1 MHDDFLND
9 FIKGEIDSQIE
20 KNNKKIEEIM
30 NEKGIRSVDD
40 VDCLIKDDCGNV
52 IDVIPKKRRMKKLF
66 ISLPMAGKS
75 EEEIRNKMAEY
86 KENAEYL
93 MGEELEL
100 IDSFMEVDAPEDI
113 KDAGVWYL
121 GKSIMMMAEADVV
134 YFGRG
139 WRSARGCI
147 VEYEVAYRYKIL
159 RIEDSPYWDSQ
170 Y

>member
-1 MHDDFLND
+1 MNDNFLND
-9 FIKGEIDSQIE
+9 FIKREMDSIIE

-30 NEKGIRSVDD
+30 NEKGIKSIDHI
-40 VDCLIKDDCGNV
+40 DCLVKDEFGNV
-52 IDVIPKKRRMKKLF
+52 IDVIPKTKMKKLF

-75 EEEIRNKMAEY
+75 EEEIRNKMDEY
-86 KENAEYL
+86 KKNAEYL

-100 IDSFMEVDAPEDI
+100 IDTLIKYVPENV
-113 KDAGVWYL
+113 KDPAIWCL
-121 GKSIMMMAEADVV
+121 GESITLMADADVV

-147 VEYEVAYRYKIL
+147 VEYEAAYRYKIL
-159 RIEDSPYWDSQ
+159 RIEDAPYWDRQ

>member
-1 MHDDFLND
+1 
-9 FIKGEIDSQIE
+9 
-20 KNNKKIEEIM
+20 
-30 NEKGIRSVDD
+30 
-40 VDCLIKDDCGNV
+40 
-52 IDVIPKKRRMKKLF
+52 MKKLF

-147 VEYEVAYRYKIL
+147 VEYETAYRYKIL

>member
-1 MHDDFLND
+1 MNDNFLND
-9 FIKGEIDSQIE
+9 FIKREMDAVIE

-30 NEKGIRSVDD
+30 NEKGIKSIDHI
-40 VDCLIKDDCGNV
+40 DCLVKDEFGNV
-52 IDVIPKKRRMKKLF
+52 IDVIPRTKMKKLF
-66 ISLPMAGKS
+66 ISLPMAGLS
-75 EEEIRNKMAEY
+75 EEEIRKRIAEY

-100 IDSFMEVDAPEDI
+100 IDTFIVNGPDENI
-113 KDAGVWYL
+113 KDPGLWYL

-147 VEYEVAYRYKIL
+147 VEYEAAYRYKIL
-159 RIEDSPYWDSQ
+159 RIEDAPYWDRQ

>member
-1 MHDDFLND
+1 MNDNFLND
-9 FIKGEIDSQIE
+9 FIKREMDSIIE

-30 NEKGIRSVDD
+30 NEKGIKSIDHI
-40 VDCLIKDDCGNV
+40 DCLVKDEFGNV
-52 IDVIPKKRRMKKLF
+52 IDVIPRTKMKKLF
-66 ISLPMAGKS
+66 ISLPMAGLS
-75 EEEIRNKMAEY
+75 EEEIRKRMAEY

-100 IDSFMEVDAPEDI
+100 IDTFIVNGPDENI
-113 KDAGVWYL
+113 KDPGLWCL
-121 GKSIMMMAEADVV
+121 GNSIMMMAEADVV

-147 VEYEVAYRYKIL
+147 VEYEAAYRYKIL
-159 RIEDSPYWDSQ
+159 RIEDAPYWDRQ

>member
-1 MHDDFLND
+1 
-9 FIKGEIDSQIE
+9 
-20 KNNKKIEEIM
+20 
-30 NEKGIRSVDD
+30 
-40 VDCLIKDDCGNV
+40 
-52 IDVIPKKRRMKKLF
+52 MKKLF

-100 IDSFMEVDAPEDI
+100 IDSLIADRPDEYTTDP
-113 KDAGVWYL
+113 GLWYL
-121 GKSIMMMAEADVV
+121 GRSIMMMAEADVV

-147 VEYEVAYRYKIL
+147 VEYEAAYRYKIL
-159 RIEDSPYWDSQ
+159 RIEDAPYWDRQ

>member
-1 MHDDFLND
+1 MNDNFLND
-9 FIKGEIDSQIE
+9 FIKREMDSIIE

-30 NEKGIRSVDD
+30 NEKGIKSIDHI
-40 VDCLIKDDCGNV
+40 DCLVKDEFGNV
-52 IDVIPKKRRMKKLF
+52 IDVIPKTKMKKLF

-100 IDSFMEVDAPEDI
+100 IDTLIKYVPENV
-113 KDAGVWYL
+113 KDPRIWCL
-121 GKSIMMMAEADVV
+121 GESITMMAEADVV

-147 VEYEVAYRYKIL
+147 VEYEAAYRYKIL
-159 RIEDSPYWDSQ
+159 RIEDAPYWDRQ

>member
-1 MHDDFLND
+1 
-9 FIKGEIDSQIE
+9 
-20 KNNKKIEEIM
+20 
-30 NEKGIRSVDD
+30 
-40 VDCLIKDDCGNV
+40 
-52 IDVIPKKRRMKKLF
+52 MKKLF

-100 IDSFMEVDAPEDI
+100 IDSFMEADAPEDI

-139 WRSARGCI
+139 WRSARGCV

-159 RIEDSPYWDSQ
+159 RIEDSPYWDRQ
-170 Y
+170 F